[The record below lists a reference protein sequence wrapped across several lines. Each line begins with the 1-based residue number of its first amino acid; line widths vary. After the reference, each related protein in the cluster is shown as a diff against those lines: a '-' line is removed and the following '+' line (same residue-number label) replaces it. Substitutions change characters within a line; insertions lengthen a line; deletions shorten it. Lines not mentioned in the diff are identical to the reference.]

1 MQCRAHLP
9 IAAQGLEKHGH
20 ELLHRNPGGRV
31 GEHKNGGNAALG
43 QVLRGQHHRLAGSGE
58 AAALAISVSRR
69 SNPLTKQGV
78 KRVGSSPGLAAG
90 PPRTERI
97 LTMTTNLMRPRT
109 DRMFAGVCAGLANYF
124 GIDPIIVRI
133 IFVVAVLSGLTPLV
147 YLILWIV
154 MPEEPAVTPPFRYDP
169 YTGERMQ

>member
-1 MQCRAHLP
+1 
-9 IAAQGLEKHGH
+9 
-20 ELLHRNPGGRV
+20 
-31 GEHKNGGNAALG
+31 
-43 QVLRGQHHRLAGSGE
+43 
-58 AAALAISVSRR
+58 
-69 SNPLTKQGV
+69 
-78 KRVGSSPGLAAG
+78 
-90 PPRTERI
+90 
-97 LTMTTNLMRPRT
+97 MTTNLMRPRT

-169 YTGERMQ
+169 YTGERVQ